1 MNRNGD
7 EKKGDINPE
16 DAAVQELA
24 LPQVIKYPGTIKC
37 AKFWCKNDSGK
48 Q

>member
-1 MNRNGD
+1 MNRNGG

-24 LPQVIKYPGTIKC
+24 LPQVIKYSRPIKC
-37 AKFWCKNDSGK
+37 AKFWCKRDSGE